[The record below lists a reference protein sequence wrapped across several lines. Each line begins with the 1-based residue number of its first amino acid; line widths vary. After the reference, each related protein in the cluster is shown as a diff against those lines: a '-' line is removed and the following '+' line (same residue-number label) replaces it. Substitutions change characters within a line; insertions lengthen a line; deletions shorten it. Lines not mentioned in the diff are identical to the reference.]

1 MVLSIIPLLRSTT
14 PTHHRHRSDKN
25 VNYPGE
31 DGEKDLIHHCHEF
44 TQVLL

>member
-1 MVLSIIPLLRSTT
+1 MVLAIIPLLHALLTY
-14 PTHHRHRSDKN
+14 HRHRSDKN
-25 VNYPGE
+25 VYYPGE